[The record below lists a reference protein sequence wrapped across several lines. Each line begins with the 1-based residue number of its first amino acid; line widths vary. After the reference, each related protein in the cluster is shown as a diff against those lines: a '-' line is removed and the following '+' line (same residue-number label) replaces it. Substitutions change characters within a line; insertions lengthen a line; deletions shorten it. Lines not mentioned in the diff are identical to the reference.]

1 MINGHGDDS
10 HKYKKHIRAN
20 FSSNIYGEIDQSALM
35 AHIREN
41 TSVIKNYPEPTPY
54 ITEGIL
60 SSLLQVGDD
69 CVCVTNG
76 ATEAIYLIAQ
86 TYRESV
92 SAVVQPTFSEY
103 ADACKLHGHKV
114 IDVFNVYDAPE
125 EAKIVW
131 LCNPNNPTGKVQSK
145 AQLLDF
151 IKANKDKLF
160 VIDQSY
166 QHFTKK
172 ELITEQECVEEG
184 NIIIVNSMTKKF
196 AIPGIRVGY
205 AVSCAKIM
213 DKIKRHR
220 MPWSVNAMAILC
232 ANFLLTSG
240 KAEVVDI
247 DLLLTEKERFV
258 RELKK
263 LNIAKIGES
272 DTHYMTLELTNGTAK
287 DLKEYLVN
295 EHSVLIRDAS
305 NFVGLTEKHIRIA
318 TQDRKSNDLLI
329 EALKEWKKSISSLDI
344 SYI

>member
-20 FSSNIYGEIDQSALM
+20 FSSNIYGEIDQSALT

-41 TSVIKNYPEPTPY
+41 TNVMKNYPEPTPAT
-54 ITEGIL
+54 TEGIL

-92 SAVVQPTFSEY
+92 SAIVQPTFSEY
-103 ADACKLHGHKV
+103 ADSCNLHSHKV
-114 IDVFNVYDAPE
+114 IDVFSVYDTPK
-125 EAKIVW
+125 EANVVW
-131 LCNPNNPTGKVQSK
+131 LCNPNNPTGKAQNK

-172 ELITEQECVEEG
+172 ELITERECVEEG
-184 NIIIVNSMTKKF
+184 NIIIINSMTKKY

-205 AVSCAKIM
+205 AVSCPNIMNKI
-213 DKIKRHR
+213 RQHR

-247 DLLLTEKERFV
+247 DFLLAEKERFAS
-258 RELKK
+258 ELEK
-263 LNIAKIGES
+263 LDITKIGES

-287 DLKEYLVN
+287 ELKEYLVN

-305 NFVGLTEKHIRIA
+305 NFVGLTNKHIRIA

-329 EALKEWKKSISSLDI
+329 KALKEWKKSINS
-344 SYI
+344 